1 MKKSEKNSE
10 EKNLSMRSL
19 LRDVYIENK
28 LKENRN
34 SPKEDRLTD
43 DQIRVIAKDE
53 FTDSGIYRNH
63 YKKLTEILQA
73 FDKMINDSS
82 TKADIYIKKLSE
94 DEKTDIY
101 TRCFLFVLMTIDSS
115 KGSFYSKIKTGKP
128 EKISKEEKI
137 DFTGRVYSEI
147 LNSGYVPEYVD
158 SYIDSEDLSLSEDE
172 INERIIN
179 EWLDMVR
186 DKYSEI
192 IEDIEIT
199 EKEKDF
205 PDKMKKQISERLEKV
220 IDHSTYGGIVFPSF
234 LLKKNHMMNTNSY
247 DDDVTY
253 YLDCNNGSRNPMF
266 YYMRSFDR
274 QLLLNGLEEKI
285 KSALDSWE
293 KEAQDYI
300 YKKYIEENS

>member
-63 YKKLTEILQA
+63 YYKLTEILQA

-101 TRCFLFVLMTIDSS
+101 TRCFFFVLMTIDSS

>member
-1 MKKSEKNSE
+1 MKKTEKKTI
-10 EKNLSMRSL
+10 EKTLSMRSL

-43 DQIRVIAKDE
+43 DQIRVIAKDQ

-63 YKKLTEILQA
+63 YNKLTEILQA
-73 FDKMINDSS
+73 FDEMINDSS

-94 DEKTDIY
+94 EEKTDIY

-172 INERIIN
+172 INERIKN

-186 DKYSEI
+186 DKHSEI

>member
-1 MKKSEKNSE
+1 MADV
-10 EKNLSMRSL
+10 SL
-19 LRDVYIENK
+19 PHLT
-28 LKENRN
+28 LT
-34 SPKEDRLTD
+34 KEDRLTD

-53 FTDSGIYRNH
+53 FTDSDIYRNH
-63 YKKLTEILQA
+63 YYKLTKILQA

-101 TRCFLFVLMTIDSS
+101 TRCFFFVLMTIDSS

>member
-10 EKNLSMRSL
+10 EKNLSIRSL